1 MRDHGPADFDEAFDA
16 LVALAY
22 RVAFRI
28 LGDREEARDVAQE
41 ALTRAFSR
49 WSRVRGYA
57 PAWVSRVAANL
68 ALDRVRRVGVAAR
81 APRPTEVA
89 SLDAAE
95 VVAQRAELVA
105 GLSALPR
112 RQREVVVLRHVADRS
127 EAEVAELLGC
137 SVGTVKRHAHRGLAA
152 LRLALD
158 PAGDPA
164 TDPDPDPDADPD
176 ADPIRPA
183 PIAAVHPPATSP
195 EGAR

>member
-1 MRDHGPADFDEAFDA
+1 MRDPGPTDFDEAFDV

-22 RVAFRI
+22 RVAYRI

-81 APRPTEVA
+81 APRPAEAVP
-89 SLDAAE
+89 SDAAE
-95 VVAQRAELVA
+95 VVALRAELVD
-105 GLSALPR
+105 GLAALPR
-112 RQREVVVLRHVADRS
+112 RQREVVVLRHLADRS

-137 SVGTVKRHAHRGLAA
+137 SVGSVKRHGHRGLAA
-152 LRLALD
+152 LRLALVD
-158 PAGDPA
+158 EGDPA
-164 TDPDPDPDADPD
+164 ADPD

-183 PIAAVHPPATSP
+183 PTAAVHPPATSP